1 MVILASQSP
10 RRREILQELGIS
22 FQVVPSLYEE
32 DNSQPLPP
40 RELVR
45 LQAEGKARDVYQHQW
60 GTYPIL
66 AADTVVAI
74 DGKVLGKPGD
84 EKEAASM
91 LALLSGRT
99 HEVLTGVAVFSGGTM
114 KSAVET
120 TEVTFRSLSTDEIEE
135 YICTGEPMD
144 KAGAY
149 AIQGLGARFV
159 VNVKGSWSNV
169 VGLPKDLTLQLLGMD
184 NESKGLGR

>member
-40 RELVR
+40 KELVR
-45 LQAEGKARDVYQHQW
+45 LQAEGKARDVYQHQR

-84 EKEAASM
+84 EKEAVSM
-91 LALLSGRT
+91 LSLLSGRT

-114 KSAVET
+114 KSAVEI
-120 TEVTFRSLSTDEIEE
+120 TEVTFRRLSADEIEE
-135 YICTGEPMD
+135 YIRTGEPMD

-169 VGLPKDLTLQLLGMD
+169 VGLPKDLTLRLLGMD